1 MQAPP
6 SEAILARLTALH
18 PKRIDLSLGRIERL
32 LAALGHPE
40 LRLPPVVHIAGTNG
54 KGSTLAMLAA
64 ILRASGRRVHR
75 YISPHLVRFAERIL
89 LDDAPIA
96 EDRLADALA
105 RCERANAGEPITF
118 FEITTAAAFLAMGEV
133 PADLVLLE
141 TGMGGRLDA
150 TNVIPRPRLVLLAPI
165 SRDHEAHLGAT
176 IAAIAGEK
184 AGILKPAVPAIAGP
198 QQAEAAA
205 VLIAHAAATDAPLLL
220 HGRDWWVRPDTHGL
234 AVTTPVATTRWPVPA
249 LAGVHQIENAGLAIM
264 AAQALDELALDPATI
279 ARGLRT
285 AHWPARLQQ
294 LTRGPLVA
302 MLARGSTLLL
312 DGGHNAAA
320 GEALAAS
327 LRAMADPRPL
337 RLVVGMLTT
346 KDASA
351 FLRPLAA
358 VADDLQAVPLD
369 PDHEGWP
376 PEALADAAR
385 AWGLQARVAAGLADA
400 IAAIAA
406 DGRPSLVLICGS
418 LYLAGAVLAEHG

>member
-64 ILRASGRRVHR
+64 MVRASGRRVHR

-89 LDDAPIA
+89 LDDAPIEEA
-96 EDRLADALA
+96 RLAEALA
-105 RCERANAGEPITF
+105 RCERANAGQPITF
-118 FEITTAAAFLAMGEV
+118 FEITTAAAFLAMSEV

-150 TNVIPRPRLVLLAPI
+150 TNVVPRPRLVLISPI
-165 SRDHEAHLGAT
+165 SMDHEAHLGGT

-184 AGILKPAVPAIAGP
+184 AGILKPGVPAIAGP
-198 QQAEAAA
+198 QRPEAAE
-205 VLIAHAAATDAPLLL
+205 VLIARAQAVRAPLLL
-220 HGRDWWVRPDTHGL
+220 HGRDWSVRAERG
-234 AVTTPVATTRWPVPA
+234 AISVITPYATTRWPAPA
-249 LAGVHQIENAGLAIM
+249 LVGVHQVENAGLAVI
-264 AAQALDELALDPATI
+264 AAQALHELGLDAATI
-279 ARGLRT
+279 ARGLRE
-285 AHWPARLQQ
+285 ARWPARLQR
-294 LTRGPLVA
+294 LGRGPLPAALVA
-302 MLARGSTLLL
+302 GSTLLL
-312 DGGHNAAA
+312 DGGHNPAA

-337 RLVVGMLTT
+337 RLVVGMLRT
-346 KDASA
+346 KDAAA

-358 VADDLQAVPLD
+358 VAEDLHAVPLGA
-369 PDHEGWP
+369 DHDGWP

-385 AWGLQARVAAGLADA
+385 ALGLPARSVASPSEA

-418 LYLAGAVLAEHG
+418 LYLAGAVLAENG